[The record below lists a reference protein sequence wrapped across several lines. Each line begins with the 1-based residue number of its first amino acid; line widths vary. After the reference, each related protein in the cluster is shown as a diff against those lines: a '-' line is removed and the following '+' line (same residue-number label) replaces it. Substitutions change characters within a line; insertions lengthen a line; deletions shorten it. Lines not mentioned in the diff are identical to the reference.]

1 MLHAASTRLR
11 AVFLHEIV
19 SALQDVFHHDLSP
32 VAAEAAVAA
41 LPRGFKP
48 SSLQERAAI
57 IIAIIPAA
65 LASILASTSRTL
77 PLFSHPP
84 PLPRARFMMNFK
96 QLDHHLSGLILMM
109 HTCLF

>member
-1 MLHAASTRLR
+1 M
-11 AVFLHEIV
+11 V
-19 SALQDVFHHDLSP
+19 SALQDVFHHDLST
-32 VAAEAAVAA
+32 VVAEAAMVA

-48 SSLQERAAI
+48 SSLQQRAVITI
-57 IIAIIPAA
+57 IIAIVPAA
-65 LASILASTSRTL
+65 LASILASASRTL

-84 PLPRARFMMNFK
+84 FLPLARFMMNFK